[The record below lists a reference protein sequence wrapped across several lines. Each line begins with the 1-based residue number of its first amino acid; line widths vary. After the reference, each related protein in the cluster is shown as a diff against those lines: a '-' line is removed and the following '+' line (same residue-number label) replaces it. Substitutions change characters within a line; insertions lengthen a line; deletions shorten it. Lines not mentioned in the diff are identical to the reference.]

1 MIRIKVWDKRVGC
14 FFAADGAG
22 AEVWGKC
29 IGEKWETTNLML
41 KNTPPGS
48 EDCDP
53 LPLQISLHLYH
64 YLSQL
69 GLSSALQQF
78 ITHREKGP

>member
-1 MIRIKVWDKRVGC
+1 MPLMVLEQRC
-14 FFAADGAG
+14 
-22 AEVWGKC
+22 
-29 IGEKWETTNLML
+29 GEKWETTILML
-41 KNTPPGS
+41 KNTPFGS